1 MDLINQSLN
10 LVKKIYHHPD
20 LRRKILFTAF
30 IFAIYRFMAHIPA
43 PGVDVNRLSSLFAA
57 NQFLNLLNIFA
68 GGTLARFSLVALG
81 ISPYITASIIMQLM
95 GMVIPRIKELQKEG
109 ESGQAQ
115 VNQYTRLLTVP
126 LAVVQSISVVLL
138 LQSQNLI
145 QVGDWFSLLTLVLS
159 IVAGALVIMWLGEL
173 ISEKG
178 IGNGISM
185 ILFAGI
191 VSQIPTAVSQIGLTL
206 SSDQSLTLITLG
218 LLTLA
223 IVGLMVFMNEAVRK
237 VPIQYAKR
245 QRGARIYGGQTTFL
259 PIRVNTSGVMP
270 IIFAISIM
278 MVPAFLGRILMAAN
292 NAKLVEIGQKISI
305 WFSSTATV
313 YMVVYFL
320 IVFAFSYLSA
330 IIFFNTDDISDEL
343 KKSGAFIPGIRPG
356 KATKKHLDYIVSR
369 ITFVGGVFLGF
380 VAILPSLVQRLTEMQ
395 SLAIGGTSA
404 LIVVAVVLEVA
415 KQVESMLVEQ
425 NYDKYR

>member
-1 MDLINQSLN
+1 MDLITQALS

-20 LRRKILFTAF
+20 LRRKFAFTAF

-43 PGVDVNRLSSLFAA
+43 PGVDINRLSNLFAA

-81 ISPYITASIIMQLM
+81 ISPYITASIIMQLA
-95 GMVIPRIKELQKEG
+95 GMVIPKIKELQKEG
-109 ESGQAQ
+109 ESGQEQ

-126 LAVVQSISVVLL
+126 LAIIQSISVILL
-138 LQSQNLI
+138 LKSQNLI
-145 QVGDWFSLLTLVLS
+145 AVGDWLAMAALVSS
-159 IVAGALVIMWLGEL
+159 IVAGALIIMWLGEL

-191 VSQIPTAVSQIGLTL
+191 VSQIPTAASQLGISLG
-206 SSDQSLTLITLG
+206 SDQSLVIITMI
-218 LLTLA
+218 LLTLV
-223 IVGLMVFMNEAVRK
+223 IIGLMVFMNEAIRK

-245 QRGARIYGGQTTFL
+245 QRGSRIYGGQTTFL

-278 MVPAFLGRILMAAN
+278 MIPAFLGRLMMATSN
-292 NAKLVEIGQKISI
+292 EKLVDIGQKITT
-305 WFSSTATV
+305 WFGNTAFA
-313 YMVVYFL
+313 YMIIYFL

-356 KATKKHLDYIVSR
+356 NATKKHLDYIVSR
-369 ITFVGGVFLGF
+369 ITFIGGIFLGF
-380 VAILPSLVQRLTEMQ
+380 IAILPSLVQRFTGIQ

-404 LIVVAVVLEVA
+404 LIVVAVILEVA

>member
-1 MDLINQSLN
+1 MDLISQAFS

-20 LRRKILFTAF
+20 LRRRFAFTAF

-43 PGVDVNRLSSLFAA
+43 PGVNTARLANLFAS
-57 NQFLNLLNIFA
+57 NQFLSFLNIFA

-81 ISPYITASIIMQLM
+81 ISPYITASIIMQLA
-95 GMVIPRIKELQKEG
+95 GMVIPKIKELQKEG
-109 ESGQAQ
+109 ESGQNQ
-115 VNQYTRLLTVP
+115 VNQYTRILTVP
-126 LAVVQSISVVLL
+126 LAIIQSISVILL
-138 LQSQNLI
+138 LKSQNLI
-145 QVGDWFSLLTLVLS
+145 NVGDWLAIITLVASL
-159 IVAGALVIMWLGEL
+159 VAGALIIMWLGEL

-191 VSQIPTAVSQIGLTL
+191 VSQIPTMASQLGISLG
-206 SSDQSLTLITLG
+206 SDQSLVI
-218 LLTLA
+218 LTLFVMTLV
-223 IVGLMVFMNEAVRK
+223 IIGLMVFMNEAVRK

-245 QRGARIYGGQTTFL
+245 QRGSRVYGGQMTFL

-278 MVPAFLGRILMAAN
+278 MIPAFLGRLMTATS
-292 NAKLVEIGQKISI
+292 KPSLVEWGQKISV
-305 WFSSTATV
+305 WFATTAPV
-313 YMVVYFL
+313 YMIVYFL

-343 KKSGAFIPGIRPG
+343 KKSGAFVPGIRPG
-356 KATKKHLDYIVSR
+356 AATKKHLDYIVSR
-369 ITFVGGVFLGF
+369 ITFIGGIFLGF
-380 VAILPSLVQRLTEMQ
+380 VAILPSLVQRFSGIQ

-404 LIVVAVVLEVA
+404 LIVVAVILEVA